1 MSLPSVRPLL
11 LAVSNRHLFASDD
24 VSALAY
30 LVEWSGR
37 VARAGIDLLQIRERG
52 LDDVVLVRVV
62 RDVLAATRG
71 TNCRVLVNDRLDV
84 ALAAGAAGVHLPA
97 TGLPPHRARQIA
109 PEGFLIGRSVHAAH
123 EARAVAAAGGADY
136 LTFGTV
142 FESASKA
149 PGHPISG
156 VRMLA
161 DACASAGIPILAIGG
176 VTLDRVPALTRA
188 GAVGLAGIRLFATP
202 PTGAGDRGLANAISA
217 IRAAWSE
224 PTGAG
229 GWSISWE
236 RR

>member
-30 LVEWSGR
+30 LVEWAGR

-62 RDVLAATRG
+62 R
-71 TNCRVLVNDRLDV
+71 
-84 ALAAGAAGVHLPA
+84 
-97 TGLPPHRARQIA
+97 
-109 PEGFLIGRSVHAAH
+109 SVHAAH
-123 EARAVAAAGGADY
+123 EARAVAASGGADY

-156 VRMLA
+156 VRRLA
-161 DACASAGIPILAIGG
+161 DACGSAGIPILAIGG
-176 VTLDRVPALTRA
+176 VTLDRVPMLMRA
-188 GAVGLAGIRLFATP
+188 G
-202 PTGAGDRGLANAISA
+202 
-217 IRAAWSE
+217 
-224 PTGAG
+224 
-229 GWSISWE
+229 
-236 RR
+236 